1 MNLDWLK
8 HCDPLAIAET
18 SAWGGGLSVS
28 VLISLDSLLKSAQ
41 VLKDNGLF
49 LEFMTALDVQDGF
62 FLSYLFCSW
71 KTPLRIV
78 LRAQISHDNPSI
90 PSLAGIHSG
99 ADWHER
105 ECHDFFGVLFTD
117 HPNLNPLL
125 LPAEMELRP
134 LLKKPEHRK
143 PVTTLMPVNQITPS
157 SDKVQE
163 HLFSFGNQA
172 GLPLRDNFR

>member
-8 HCDPLAIAET
+8 KCDPLAITET
-18 SAWGGGLSVS
+18 QAWGDGTTVS
-28 VLISLDSLLKSAQ
+28 VLIMPDSVLNAAQ

-49 LEFMTALDVQDGF
+49 LDFMTALDVQEGF

-71 KTPLRIV
+71 KSPLRIV
-78 LRAQISHDNPSI
+78 LRVQISHDAPRV

-105 ECHDFFGVLFTD
+105 ECRDFFGVLFTD

-125 LPAEMELRP
+125 LPPEMELRP
-134 LLKKPEHRK
+134 LLKKSAQRK
-143 PVTTLMPVNQITPS
+143 PLTAIMPSEQIMPAS
-157 SDKVQE
+157 AGVQDR
-163 HLFSFGNQA
+163 LFSATRTENA
-172 GLPLRDNFR
+172 

>member
-18 SAWGGGLSVS
+18 SAWGVGKTVS
-28 VLISLDSLLKSAQ
+28 VLILPDSLLKAAQ
-41 VLKDNGLF
+41 VLKDSGLF
-49 LEFMTALDVQDGF
+49 LDFLTALDVQEGF

-78 LRAQISHDNPSI
+78 LRVRISHDDSRV

-105 ECHDFFGVLFTD
+105 ECRDFFGVLFTD
-117 HPNLNPLL
+117 HPNLDPLL
-125 LPAEMELRP
+125 LPPEMELRP
-134 LLKKPEHRK
+134 LLKKSAQRK
-143 PVTTLMPVNQITPS
+143 PLTAIMPLEQVVPAS
-157 SDKVQE
+157 AGVQDRFLSATRTE
-163 HLFSFGNQA
+163 TA
-172 GLPLRDNFR
+172 